1 MAAHCSYK
9 SSGGTM
15 NTLMLKGMRD
25 STVTLLSNEFL
36 DNYMPKASGEF
47 VKIYL
52 YFLRY
57 CSCPESG
64 VSLSSAADTLCMTEN
79 DILRA
84 LKYWEREG
92 LAKLYFSSGQLTGI
106 QLLPVPAHT
115 SSPARTATLYKP
127 SDSPDNSDFEDI
139 AEPATIFSI
148 SQAAASRNET
158 KTVSIETAAANA
170 ADINM
175 YNGTPAYTAQQME
188 HFKRTNDDQ
197 LFFVIEQYLGK
208 PLGPTDVNI
217 IIFIGEQLGFS
228 SDLIE
233 YLFEYCVSNN
243 HYSIHYI
250 EKTALAWAKDGIDS
264 VAKARARCTYYNKTS
279 FDILKAFGISN
290 RNPAPSEMEHIRRWT
305 REYGFPMPII
315 LEACRRTIES
325 THSPSF
331 AYAQTILKD
340 WYDHKVGSM
349 DDIKKLDEAHEQKK
363 RETSEQT
370 EGGKTDTQSPQPPK
384 NNKFHNFQQ
393 RSYDYGKLEQALFKK
408 ALTHSDGGK

>member
-1 MAAHCSYK
+1 
-9 SSGGTM
+9 M
-15 NTLMLKGMRD
+15 NTLTLKGLPD
-25 STVTLLSNEFL
+25 LSVTILSNEFL

-47 VKIYL
+47 VKVYL

-57 CSCPESG
+57 CSCPQAG
-64 VSLSSAADTLCMTEN
+64 VSLASAADTFCMTEN
-79 DILRA
+79 DVLRA

-92 LAKLYFSSGQLTGI
+92 LVKLSYSAGQLNAI
-106 QLLPVPAHT
+106 QLIPLSSDPSAISSTNNPGQQHATDTDT
-115 SSPARTATLYKP
+115 SDIAAPMDMATPWNNSSDKSKIIP
-127 SDSPDNSDFEDI
+127 DSPD
-139 AEPATIFSI
+139 APAPNTPP
-148 SQAAASRNET
+148 A
-158 KTVSIETAAANA
+158 
-170 ADINM
+170 NM

-188 HFKRTNDDQ
+188 HFKNANGDQ

-208 PLGPTDVNI
+208 PLGSTDINI

-250 EKTALAWAKDGIDS
+250 EKTAIAWARDGIDT

-290 RNPAPSEMEHIRRWT
+290 RNPAPSEIDHIRRWT

-315 LEACRRTIES
+315 LEACQRTIEA
-325 THSPSF
+325 THTPSF
-331 AYAQTILKD
+331 AYAEKILKG

-349 DDIKKLDEAHEQKK
+349 DDIKKLDEDYDKK
-363 RETSEQT
+363 RRHTTQT
-370 EGGKTDTQSPQPPK
+370 AAENKQERPSVPTAPK

-393 RSYDYGKLEQALFKK
+393 RSYDYGKLQQALFKK
-408 ALTHSDGGK
+408 SLTHSDGGKTPCH